1 MRYTNN
7 KAAAQLFL
15 MTTAL
20 QCIAVRTFSRVCTS
34 SCSRRVI
41 SGSSSSSSSNR
52 RLRFLSTSASAISS
66 SVSTSTTQLGVK
78 SKDQSLEDLDAALE
92 SILSGVATVA
102 DDSEVITA
110 AADAA
115 PRRTE
120 VKTREKVRVSS
131 VPAQYVE
138 KVSSV
143 ATGCDLFMCVCIV
156 LLLLLLLLCYI

>member
-41 SGSSSSSSSNR
+41 SVSGSSNR

-110 AADAA
+110 AAGAA

-156 LLLLLLLLCYI
+156 LLLLLLLCYI

>member
-41 SGSSSSSSSNR
+41 SGSSSNR

-156 LLLLLLLLCYI
+156 LLLLLCYI